1 MMRRSASSTR
11 PLSLLREE
19 KGLPLPSSARP
30 SPRGVVRQ
38 IRRKWPLY
46 LLLAVVSL
54 LLIGKFSSPSKSPSP
69 YPSSKT
75 YGLSDVGEQRRE
87 AGAPVKLEQPPDEL
101 LMAEDD
107 LALQVED
114 PVLSPEELARAT
126 ANEAET
132 AASREAAKTEQLQSL
147 IWFLYHGGVL
157 PSLIPT
163 KMSAKEWR
171 TQLGE
176 AWEIKK
182 TSAGTKHSQAD
193 SYSDADG
200 DDMPV
205 LFPGG
210 WEDESKLRTRV
221 TVFSKSYCPYSR
233 RAKGIIGQYDLDPP
247 PFILELDHRPD
258 DMAAIQDALYAL
270 TGRRTVPNVIVD
282 FESVGGSDE
291 VATLHGEGSLEKKLL
306 RGQTKFVF
314 NANGELEAHEI

>member
-11 PLSLLREE
+11 PLSLLKEE
-19 KGLPLPSSARP
+19 KGLPMPSSARP
-30 SPRGVVRQ
+30 SPRGVARQ

-54 LLIGKFSSPSKSPSP
+54 LLIGKFSSSSKPTSSP
-69 YPSSKT
+69 YSSTFK
-75 YGLSDVGEQRRE
+75 YGLSDVGEERRE
-87 AGAPVKLEQPPDEL
+87 AAAPVKLEQPPDEL

-132 AASREAAKTEQLQSL
+132 AASREAAKTEQLQAM

-157 PSLIPT
+157 PSIIPT

-171 TQLGE
+171 DELGE

-182 TSAGTKHSQAD
+182 TSAGTKHAQAD
-193 SYSDADG
+193 SYSTEG
-200 DDMPV
+200 EMPE

-233 RAKGIIGQYDLDPP
+233 RAKGIIGKYDLDPP

-258 DMAAIQDALYAL
+258 DMDAIQDALYSL

-282 FESVGGSDE
+282 FEPIGGSDE

-314 NANGELEAHEI
+314 NANGELESHEI

>member
-11 PLSLLREE
+11 PLSLLSEE
-19 KGLPLPSSARP
+19 KGLPMPSSSRP
-30 SPRGVVRQ
+30 SPRGVARQ

-46 LLLAVVSL
+46 LVLAVVSL
-54 LLIGKFSSPSKSPSP
+54 LLIGKFSSSSSPKSPYAYSN
-69 YPSSKT
+69 SKT
-75 YGLSDVGEQRRE
+75 YGLSDVGEERRE
-87 AGAPVKLEQPPDEL
+87 AVEPVKLEQPPDEL

-132 AASREAAKTEQLQSL
+132 AATREAAKTEQLQSL

-157 PSLIPT
+157 PSLVPT

-171 TQLGE
+171 AQLAE

-182 TSAGTKHSQAD
+182 TSAGTKHAQAD
-193 SYSDADG
+193 SYADG
-200 DDMPV
+200 EMPE

-233 RAKGIIGQYDLDPP
+233 RAKVLIGGYDLDPP

-258 DMAAIQDALYAL
+258 DMEAIQDALYAL

-306 RGQTKFVF
+306 RGQTKFIF
-314 NANGELEAHEI
+314 NANGELESHEI